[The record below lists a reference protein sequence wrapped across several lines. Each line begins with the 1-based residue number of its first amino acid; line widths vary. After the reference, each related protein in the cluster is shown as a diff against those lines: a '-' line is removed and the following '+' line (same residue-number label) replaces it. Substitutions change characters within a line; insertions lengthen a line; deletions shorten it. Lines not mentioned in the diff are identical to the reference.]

1 MRLNCLFEDPKGCA
15 FEARNE
21 DFAVE
26 SGGAKLYV
34 SLLLAGAD
42 AGERHPLIVFLHGF
56 PGNEKNLDTAQAL
69 RRIGFHVACFSYR
82 GAWGSEGYYAVSH
95 LREDTN
101 AVLRTLHADA
111 DTWGIDRGNIWL
123 FGHSLGGFTALH
135 TLASPAVALRGAV
148 LVAPCDLGMMYMQE
162 REAFLELVTPEDR
175 PGACL
180 RVEREGF
187 LREEAARFAAEWAF
201 SKLPPLEKYELL
213 CIGGSRDPVTPPA
226 LHIAPL
232 LEKYPQTDYC
242 ELDDAHAFA
251 NTRIALSERVGQW
264 LCAHC

>member
-1 MRLNCLFEDPKGCA
+1 MRISCLFEDPKGCVC
-15 FEARNE
+15 EARNE

-34 SLLLAGAD
+34 SLLLAGGE
-42 AGERHPLIVFLHGF
+42 AGERRPLVVFLHGF

-82 GAWGSEGYYAVSH
+82 GAWGSEGYYAVAH

-101 AVLRTLHADA
+101 AVLRVLYADA
-111 DTWGIDRGNIWL
+111 DKWGIDREKLWL
-123 FGHSLGGFTALH
+123 LGHSLGGFTALH
-135 TLASPAVALRGAV
+135 TLAAPAVALRGAV
-148 LVAPCDLGMMYMQE
+148 LIAPCDLGMMYMRE

-187 LREEAARFAAEWAF
+187 LREEAARCAQLWAF
-201 SKLPPLEKYELL
+201 SGLPSLEKYELL
-213 CIGGSRDPVTPPA
+213 CIGGSRDPVTPPP

-232 LEKYPQTDYC
+232 LERNPQMDYY
-242 ELDDAHAFA
+242 ELDDGHAFA
-251 NTRIALSERVGQW
+251 NTRIALSERIGQW
-264 LCAHC
+264 LCARS